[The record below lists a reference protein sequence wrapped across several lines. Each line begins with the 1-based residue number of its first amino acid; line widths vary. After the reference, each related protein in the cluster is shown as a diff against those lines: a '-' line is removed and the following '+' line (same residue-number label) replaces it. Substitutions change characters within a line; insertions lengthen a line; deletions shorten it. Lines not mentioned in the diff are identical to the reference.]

1 MNVSVD
7 CEARSFDPDIVRGQG
22 SDSEG
27 LLLQATL
34 LNSSREYYR
43 WFKVLRKMISHYFS
57 SPSCCGAIDQQSV
70 SLQQM
75 VKYLL
80 EQRLGV

>member
-22 SDSEG
+22 SDSES

-43 WFKVLRKMISHYFS
+43 WFMRKMISRYFS

-80 EQRLGV
+80 E